1 MRIITFLILVNIIL
15 LPIKAQIEERV
26 VEGYIMS
33 LNDSDIKKPVLN
45 ATVSIFELPDS
56 VFIKGGITDES
67 GRFVIRYEVDKFAK
81 TFLKISHIGLSE
93 KIHILSNLK
102 QENVTISLPKESI
115 ILDEVCV
122 VAAKPQIIQK
132 RDTTIVN
139 TEAFKIPLNS
149 YLDGFLSRIP
159 GMVYDKQTGILTYND
174 RQIQAIRLNGKPF
187 FDGDMQAALQRLP
200 TFYIDKINIYQSH
213 NNNGSENL
221 FVLDLKTKAIFNGVY
236 LNSIEGGY
244 GSNDK

>member
-149 YLDGFLSRIP
+149 YLREF
-159 GMVYDKQTGILTYND
+159 GI
-174 RQIQAIRLNGKPF
+174 RK
-187 FDGDMQAALQRLP
+187 
-200 TFYIDKINIYQSH
+200 
-213 NNNGSENL
+213 
-221 FVLDLKTKAIFNGVY
+221 Y
-236 LNSIEGGY
+236 L
-244 GSNDK
+244 